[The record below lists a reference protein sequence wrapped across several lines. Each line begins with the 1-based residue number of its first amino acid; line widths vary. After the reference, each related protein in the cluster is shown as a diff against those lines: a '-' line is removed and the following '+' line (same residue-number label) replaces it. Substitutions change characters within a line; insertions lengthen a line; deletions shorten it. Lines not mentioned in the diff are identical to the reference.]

1 MRQLKP
7 VIQDAADRI
16 NDPMIDDDVQ
26 AIKDIVVIER
36 KVKEAIQSHLEELN
50 FYPETGS
57 PMIKEAISK
66 HLNVE
71 PSRTLFGA
79 GLDEVILMISR
90 AVLTAGDKIVTSDL
104 H

>member
-36 KVKEAIQSHLEELN
+36 KVKEGNSSTQS
-50 FYPETGS
+50 T
-57 PMIKEAISK
+57 
-66 HLNVE
+66 
-71 PSRTLFGA
+71 RR
-79 GLDEVILMISR
+79 R
-90 AVLTAGDKIVTSDL
+90 ANNST
-104 H
+104 

>member
-36 KVKEAIQSHLEELN
+36 KVKEAIQAHQAQEE
-50 FYPETGS
+50 EQT
-57 PMIKEAISK
+57 
-66 HLNVE
+66 
-71 PSRTLFGA
+71 
-79 GLDEVILMISR
+79 
-90 AVLTAGDKIVTSDL
+90 TAHNDNKNTIVTGGDIRKVMNREIGD
-104 H
+104 

>member
-36 KVKEAIQSHLEELN
+36 KVKEAIQAHKAQEEEL
-50 FYPETGS
+50 T
-57 PMIKEAISK
+57 
-66 HLNVE
+66 
-71 PSRTLFGA
+71 
-79 GLDEVILMISR
+79 
-90 AVLTAGDKIVTSDL
+90 TAHEDNQNTIVTGEDIHNEMNRKIRDEGYL
-104 H
+104 R

>member
-36 KVKEAIQSHLEELN
+36 NVKEAIQAHQAQEEEL
-50 FYPETGS
+50 T
-57 PMIKEAISK
+57 
-66 HLNVE
+66 
-71 PSRTLFGA
+71 
-79 GLDEVILMISR
+79 
-90 AVLTAGDKIVTSDL
+90 TAHEDNQNTIVTGEDIRNEMNRKIRDEGYL
-104 H
+104 R

>member
-36 KVKEAIQSHLEELN
+36 KVKEAIQAHKEEEL
-50 FYPETGS
+50 T
-57 PMIKEAISK
+57 
-66 HLNVE
+66 
-71 PSRTLFGA
+71 
-79 GLDEVILMISR
+79 
-90 AVLTAGDKIVTSDL
+90 TAHEDNQNTIVTGEDIRNEMNRKIRDEGYL
-104 H
+104 R

>member
-36 KVKEAIQSHLEELN
+36 KVKEAIQAHKAQEEELTTAHEDN
-50 FYPETGS
+50 QNTIATGEDIRNE
-57 PMIKEAISK
+57 MNRKI
-66 HLNVE
+66 
-71 PSRTLFGA
+71 R
-79 GLDEVILMISR
+79 DEGYLR
-90 AVLTAGDKIVTSDL
+90 
-104 H
+104 

>member
-36 KVKEAIQSHLEELN
+36 KVKEAIQAHKAQEEEL
-50 FYPETGS
+50 T
-57 PMIKEAISK
+57 
-66 HLNVE
+66 
-71 PSRTLFGA
+71 
-79 GLDEVILMISR
+79 
-90 AVLTAGDKIVTSDL
+90 TAHEDNQNTIVTGEDIRNKMNRKIRDEGYL
-104 H
+104 R

>member
-36 KVKEAIQSHLEELN
+36 KVKEAIQAHKAQEEELTSAHEDN
-50 FYPETGS
+50 QNT
-57 PMIKEAISK
+57 
-66 HLNVE
+66 
-71 PSRTLFGA
+71 
-79 GLDEVILMISR
+79 
-90 AVLTAGDKIVTSDL
+90 IVTGEDIRNEMNRKIRDEGYL
-104 H
+104 R

>member
-36 KVKEAIQSHLEELN
+36 KVKEAIQAHKAQEEL
-50 FYPETGS
+50 T
-57 PMIKEAISK
+57 
-66 HLNVE
+66 
-71 PSRTLFGA
+71 
-79 GLDEVILMISR
+79 
-90 AVLTAGDKIVTSDL
+90 TAHEDNQNTIVTGEDIRNEMNRKIRDEGYL
-104 H
+104 R

>member
-36 KVKEAIQSHLEELN
+36 KVKEAIQAYQAQEEL
-50 FYPETGS
+50 T
-57 PMIKEAISK
+57 
-66 HLNVE
+66 
-71 PSRTLFGA
+71 
-79 GLDEVILMISR
+79 
-90 AVLTAGDKIVTSDL
+90 TAHEDNQNTIVTVKEICDL
-104 H
+104 MNREIGD